1 MSSPII
7 TGNGSAPQADT
18 AGLIKDTDA
27 ASFMVDVIEASQQT
41 PVIVDFWA
49 PWCEPCKQLT
59 PQLERAVQ
67 TAGGR
72 LKMVKINVDEN
83 QEIAAQ
89 MRVQSIPAVFGFKDG
104 RPVDGFAGA
113 VTESQI
119 KQFVEKLLGAPL
131 EDPAET
137 LVEAGKTAFDEGDI
151 NTAGQAFAQA
161 LQHDRENPAAIAG
174 LAKCQIKL
182 GDLEN
187 AEATLALTPPEKATH
202 AEITSAKAALEL
214 AQNPVDDTDIAK
226 LKADVEQTPGNHE
239 ARLNLAMALNA
250 QDDREAALDHMLKI
264 IEQNRD
270 WNDKAAR
277 TQLLKFFEAW
287 GPTDEFTL
295 SGRRRLSS
303 ILFS

>member
-1 MSSPII
+1 MSSPLI
-7 TGNGSAPQADT
+7 TGNGGAPAADT

-27 ASFMVDVIEASQQT
+27 ANFMADVIEASQQT

-49 PWCEPCKQLT
+49 PWCGPCKQLT

-89 MRVQSIPAVFGFKDG
+89 MRVQSIPAVFAFKDG
-104 RPVDGFAGA
+104 RPVDGFMGA
-113 VTESQI
+113 VTESQV
-119 KQFVEKLLGAPL
+119 KQFVEKLVGGAI
-131 EDPAET
+131 EDPAEE
-137 LVEAGKTAFDEGDI
+137 LVNAGRQAFDEGDI

-174 LAKCQIKL
+174 LAKCQIQT

-187 AEATLALTPPEKATH
+187 AEATLALTPPAKETH
-202 AEITSAKAALEL
+202 ADIISAKASLEL
-214 AQNPVDDTDIAK
+214 AQNPIGDADIEKLTAK
-226 LKADVEQTPGNHE
+226 VEKSPKNHE
-239 ARLNLAMALNA
+239 AHLELAIALNA
-250 QDDREAALDHMLKI
+250 QGDRETALDHLLMI
-264 IEQNRD
+264 IEQDRD
-270 WNDKAAR
+270 WNDQAAR
-277 TQLLKFFEAW
+277 AQLLKFFDAW
-287 GPTDEFTL
+287 GPTDEITV

>member
-1 MSSPII
+1 MSSPLI
-7 TGNGSAPQADT
+7 TGNGGAPAADT

-27 ASFMVDVIEASQQT
+27 ASFMADVIEASQQT

-49 PWCEPCKQLT
+49 PWCGPCKQLT

-89 MRVQSIPAVFGFKDG
+89 MRVQSIPAVFAFKGG
-104 RPVDGFAGA
+104 RPVDGFTGA
-113 VTESQI
+113 VTESQV
-119 KQFVEKLLGAPL
+119 KQFVEKLAGGAI
-131 EDPAET
+131 EDPADE
-137 LVEAGKTAFDEGDI
+137 LVNAGKAAFEEGDI

-174 LAKCQIKL
+174 LAKCQIQA
-182 GDLEN
+182 GELE
-187 AEATLALTPPEKATH
+187 AAKATLALTPPAKETH
-202 AEITSAKAALEL
+202 ADIISAKAVLEL
-214 AQNPVDDTDIAK
+214 AQNPVGDVDIEKLTAK
-226 LKADVEQTPGNHE
+226 IEKSPKDHAS
-239 ARLNLAMALNA
+239 RLELAVALNA
-250 QDDREAALDHMLKI
+250 IGDRETALDHLLKI

-270 WNDKAAR
+270 WNDQAAR
-277 TQLLKFFEAW
+277 AQLLKFFDAW
-287 GPTDEFTL
+287 GPTDALTIG
-295 SGRRRLSS
+295 GRRRLSS